1 MNLRI
6 LALLALSALAVVLV
20 WRTGLGAAA
29 AGGSAE
35 PFRSTRADAVDLPAE
50 RWKAL
55 LGPQEY
61 DVLRNAGT
69 ERAFS
74 GDLWDSHAD
83 GVYACAA
90 CGLPLFDSRT
100 KFESGT
106 GWPSFYRSAAAD
118 AVADRRDTS
127 LGMTR
132 TESLCARCGG
142 HLGHVFEDGPPP
154 TGLRYCINSAA
165 LDFVPRSEATR
176 IPSPA
181 PVRLGGWTAA
191 PTGGN

>member
-1 MNLRI
+1 MNPRT
-6 LALLALSALAVVLV
+6 LALLVLLVAALVIVL
-20 WRTGLGAAA
+20 RATGFGSAA
-29 AGGSAE
+29 AGSEGGA
-35 PFRSTRADAVDLPAE
+35 FRSTRPDAVDLPAE

-55 LGPQEY
+55 LEPQEY

-74 GDLWDSHAD
+74 GDLWDEHGD
-83 GVYACAA
+83 GVYVCAA

-106 GWPSFYRSAAAD
+106 GWPSFYRPAAAD
-118 AVADRRDTS
+118 AVAGRTDAS
-127 LGMTR
+127 LGMAR

-154 TGLRYCINSAA
+154 TGLRYCMNSAA
-165 LDFVPRSEATR
+165 LDFVPRTEAVQMQ
-176 IPSPA
+176 SPA
-181 PVRLGGWTAA
+181 PVRLGGWSVTR
-191 PTGGN
+191 